1 MLMSDFSDQVALV
14 TGASRGIGQRIAE
27 RFSRAGAAVILADV
41 AEAEVEKAAEE
52 LREAG
57 ATALGVP
64 MDVSSQESI
73 KQALTRIS
81 QDFEKIDILVNN
93 AGITRDKLMLRM
105 SEDDWNRVIEI
116 NLTGVFQVTRQVLPL
131 MVRKRYG
138 RIINVASV
146 VGQMGNAGQANYVA
160 SKAGVIGFTKSVAQ
174 EVASRGITAN
184 AVAPGFID
192 TAMTASLSEETRQNL
207 LSAVPLGRM
216 GTVED
221 IAAGVLFLAS
231 REAGYI
237 TGHVL
242 NINGGM
248 YM

>member
-1 MLMSDFSDQVALV
+1 MSDFSDQVALV